1 MNEGVNVDEPSTARL
16 RVGADLRQLR
26 ETAGL
31 SGDYVARELGW
42 SQSKVSRIETG
53 RHAIVARDVAALLIF
68 YGAPD
73 DVRAELLAATAK
85 DNGEGAWIQRAGDF
99 KRRQGTMAQMESVT
113 SHIRHFQPVLVPG
126 LLQTH
131 AYASDVAAAAGAKDP
146 NLIAD
151 QRMQR
156 QGILRAANAPDYS
169 VVLDARAVLC
179 RFGDASVTHDQ
190 LDYLAETVPEL
201 PTVELRVIPLMRQWP
216 VSPAVAFMMYEF
228 IHKDSAPVVYIEAPA
243 GDSYFSDPSDVERHL
258 ALFNQL
264 RAVALPQ
271 EASIGYLKSLHAEVT
286 RYTS

>member
-1 MNEGVNVDEPSTARL
+1 MEEPSTARL
-16 RVGADLRQLR
+16 RVGAELRRLR
-26 ETAGL
+26 EAAGL
-31 SGDYVARELGW
+31 SGDYVARTLGW

-85 DNGEGAWIQRAGDF
+85 DNGEGAWIQRAGGF
-99 KRRQGTMAQMESVT
+99 VRRQGSVAQMESVT
-113 SHIRHFQPVLVPG
+113 SLIRHFQPVLVPG

-131 AYASDVAAAAGAKDP
+131 AYAKDVAAAAGAKDP
-146 NLIAD
+146 TAIAD
-151 QRMQR
+151 QRMMR
-156 QGILRAANAPDYS
+156 QDILRAAGAPNYS
-169 VVLDARAVLC
+169 VVLDARALLC
-179 RFGDASVTHDQ
+179 RFGEVSVIHDQ
-190 LDYLAETVPEL
+190 LDHLAEVIPQLRTVD
-201 PTVELRVIPLMRQWP
+201 LRVIPLMRQWP

-228 IHKDSAPVVYIEAPA
+228 VNADSAPVVYVEAPV

-271 EASIGYLKSLHAEVT
+271 DASIGYLKSLHTEVT